1 MGNLPRFIFFIAMIM
16 LGIVSMWTTYM
27 SLHDSILPTPVVNIP
42 FSPTL
47 IVPCSIFALAL
58 SVAIGLMLFALK
70 MSIIDE
76 QKRLNIVGVIG
87 MTCVAFI
94 SIAFNIDVLYRTA
107 DHDFFQRF
115 STTRMKTVYEDYLTQ
130 VQGTLNERRQAA
142 LMVVATQEGELESE
156 VKGLREKPAGY
167 GPVAKNEDHYLTV
180 LKHTSEVDLKNL
192 DEAFVA
198 KQKADELL
206 ATTKPQTINE
216 IDDLQHQLRVV
227 VKDLGAIAG
236 VPLPEPVRFESPIFA
251 VFTKLF
257 DFKQIGLMEIFI
269 VIVGFMLD
277 LGDIIGYTLI
287 PTRRKRTPAFAL
299 AALGAPTVSAYPALP
314 GPEVIP
320 SPSGSSD
327 VSDAED
333 VDAQEADAAVPQAA
347 VSPGLRFSRRRT
359 KRPMRFG
366 RH

>member
-16 LGIVSMWTTYM
+16 LGIVSMWTTYV
-27 SLHDSILPTPVVNIP
+27 SLHDSILPEPIVNIP
-42 FSPTL
+42 FTPTWV
-47 IVPCSIFALAL
+47 VPCSIFALAL

-107 DHDFFQRF
+107 DKEFFQRF
-115 STTRMKTVYEDYLTQ
+115 STARMKTVYEDYLTKTQ
-130 VQGTLNERRQAA
+130 SALNERRQS
-142 LMVVATQEGELESE
+142 LLRDVAEQEGELESE
-156 VKGLREKPAGY
+156 IRGLRENPAGY
-167 GPVAKNEDHYLTV
+167 GPVAKSVDHKLTV
-180 LKHTSEVDLKNL
+180 LKKTSEVDLNNL
-192 DEAFVA
+192 EEAFVA

-206 ATTKPQTINE
+206 ASTKPQTLNE
-216 IDDLQHQLRVV
+216 IDDLQHQIRVV

-257 DFKQIGLMEIFI
+257 DFKQVGLMEIFI

-287 PTRRKRTPAFAL
+287 PTRSKKTPALAL
-299 AALGAPTVSAYPALP
+299 AGAGMGTISTFAALP
-314 GPEVIP
+314 GPEVIS
-320 SPSGSSD
+320 SPGESDRSD
-327 VSDAED
+327 VSELDPEDAESG
-333 VDAQEADAAVPQAA
+333 APQVGA
-347 VSPGLRFSRRRT
+347 SPGLRFSRRRT
-359 KRPMRFG
+359 KRPLRFG